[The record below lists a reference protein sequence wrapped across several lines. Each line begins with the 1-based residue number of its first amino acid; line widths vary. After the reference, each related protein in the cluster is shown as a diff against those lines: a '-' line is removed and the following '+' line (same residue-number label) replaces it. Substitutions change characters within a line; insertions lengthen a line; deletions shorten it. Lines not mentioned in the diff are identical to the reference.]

1 MKKWMIWLLL
11 VVALVIIGLFF
22 LNRPKEAMYDRMKVV
37 QQDLTTYYSFSG
49 NVEAKDK
56 QSLVST
62 SMFQVNEVLV
72 EEGQYVEKGDI
83 ILTTSQGM
91 KFEASIAGEV
101 ATIYVTEGQLITTG
115 APLVDITDYQHLQV
129 KVKVDEYNIS
139 PIEIGKEVTIHVNAL
154 NQDVLGKIS
163 HMTKEAQIS
172 NGIAYF
178 IATIDIEEIDNVY
191 VGMSSEVKL
200 INKSVADAIVLP
212 IEAIQF
218 NSDNVPYVY
227 YEDNRGE
234 VMSKEV
240 SVGVSDGVYVQILS
254 GIDLDEEILIP
265 KVMEYKTPFDM
276 LKHSNK

>member
-178 IATIDIEEIDNVY
+178 IATIDIEQIDNVY

-200 INKSVADAIVLP
+200 VNKSVADAIVLP

-234 VMSKEV
+234 VMSKKV

>member
-11 VVALVIIGLFF
+11 VVTLVIIGLFF

>member
-1 MKKWMIWLLL
+1 
-11 VVALVIIGLFF
+11 
-22 LNRPKEAMYDRMKVV
+22 
-37 QQDLTTYYSFSG
+37 
-49 NVEAKDK
+49 
-56 QSLVST
+56 
-62 SMFQVNEVLV
+62 MFQVNEVLV

-178 IATIDIEEIDNVY
+178 IATIDIEQIDNVY

-200 INKSVADAIVLP
+200 VNKSVADAIVLP

>member
-11 VVALVIIGLFF
+11 VVTLVIIGLFF

-101 ATIYVTEGQLITTG
+101 ATIYVTEGQLITAG

-234 VMSKEV
+234 VMSKKV

>member
-11 VVALVIIGLFF
+11 VVTLVIIGLFF

-83 ILTTSQGM
+83 LLTTSQGM

-178 IATIDIEEIDNVY
+178 IATIDIEQIDNVY

-200 INKSVADAIVLP
+200 VNKSVADAIVLP